1 MKIWHLPPPPVPTT
15 LEQHTAGGEAR
26 MAWQEWIFVVG
37 NFGQSVMLLPM
48 LRAPEKPPLKSS
60 LPLAVTLASFSFA
73 FATLTL
79 WLSALAVGVASAG
92 WFLLVYQ

>member
-1 MKIWHLPPPPVPTT
+1 
-15 LEQHTAGGEAR
+15 

-92 WFLLVYQ
+92 WFALVYQGLRGGVRR